1 MRKDE
6 HAWSLPKGEYSEGAD
21 ALQEAEREFA
31 EELGLPAPGGERL
44 DLGRVRQS
52 GGKVVQAWGI
62 RVDDLDV
69 AEIQSNLFEMEW
81 PPKSGQM
88 KSFPEV
94 DRAEWMSIAAA
105 RRRMVAAQV
114 EFLDRLVERTAK

>member
-21 ALQEAEREFA
+21 ALREAEREFA
-31 EELGLPAPGGERL
+31 EELGLPAPSGERI
-44 DLGRVRQS
+44 DLGSVRQS
-52 GGKVVQAWGI
+52 GGKVVQAWGV

-69 AEIQSNLFEMEW
+69 AEIRSNLFEMEW

-114 EFLDRLVERTAK
+114 EFLDRLVELTAE